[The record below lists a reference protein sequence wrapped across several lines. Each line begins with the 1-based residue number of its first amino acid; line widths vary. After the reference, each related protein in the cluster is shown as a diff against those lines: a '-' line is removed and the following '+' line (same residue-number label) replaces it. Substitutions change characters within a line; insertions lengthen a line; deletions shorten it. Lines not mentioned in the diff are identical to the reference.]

1 MPYVHNSPVNNGE
14 NSQTIARFWRSDSL
28 LKRKLLGFLP
38 FMLLT
43 NLSLLL
49 ITSVDGVVVGNL
61 VGADAL
67 SSVNIVLPITS
78 ILGVASALIASGIG
92 TTLSTGMGENHF
104 EDLRYQ
110 KKVAKTL
117 TLLSVLGLCVLEF
130 PVAAMM
136 IRFYHLSHDMN
147 TLVWNYTA
155 GILIASPFG
164 LVSTICVFE
173 LQILGKTKVLTAL
186 AIGEGLI
193 NLVLDLLFVGV
204 FHLGVA
210 GAGYGT
216 AVANV
221 VRCVCSVVYLSR
233 KTDIYATGDER
244 IRGKDILRM
253 LRTGLSEASYSAML
267 ALENFFIVSIL
278 LATFGEIFG
287 VINGVCRFCL
297 SIANVVIISVQ
308 NSARP
313 LIGILTGGRD
323 VVGVKMLMRK
333 CIYLMIGLLGII
345 TAFVL
350 VAPELFYHLH
360 HVMDIPPFGV
370 ICLRLYTLHFIF
382 RGINAVLRLYFG
394 NRGDVT
400 YNSMVTVAG
409 YATLPL
415 FAFIL
420 SRVDAPMFYGA
431 YFITECLLL
440 IVNIL
445 HYRTV
450 IKKDLEKRSPE
461 EDILY
466 LTVTPQDAIEASRSV
481 REYAEAHGYTQ
492 RIAYRAA
499 LCIEEMVHYA
509 EATKNHGQV
518 NTQVMVKFYEGGCVF
533 TIMDDGQ
540 CIMLNEDDASRDI
553 VSNYSVIR
561 KIADTASYQ
570 YVLDMNYS
578 VFTFE
583 QRPPQGVPDVSAG

>member
-14 NSQTIARFWRSDSL
+14 NSQTIARFWLSDSL

-78 ILGVASALIASGIG
+78 MLGVASALIASGIG

-130 PVAAMM
+130 PVAAIM

-267 ALENFFIVSIL
+267 ALENFFYCQHPAGHLRGNI
-278 LATFGEIFG
+278 
-287 VINGVCRFCL
+287 R
-297 SIANVVIISVQ
+297 
-308 NSARP
+308 
-313 LIGILTGGRD
+313 RD
-323 VVGVKMLMRK
+323 
-333 CIYLMIGLLGII
+333 
-345 TAFVL
+345 
-350 VAPELFYHLH
+350 
-360 HVMDIPPFGV
+360 
-370 ICLRLYTLHFIF
+370 
-382 RGINAVLRLYFG
+382 
-394 NRGDVT
+394 
-400 YNSMVTVAG
+400 
-409 YATLPL
+409 
-415 FAFIL
+415 
-420 SRVDAPMFYGA
+420 
-431 YFITECLLL
+431 
-440 IVNIL
+440 
-445 HYRTV
+445 
-450 IKKDLEKRSPE
+450 
-461 EDILY
+461 
-466 LTVTPQDAIEASRSV
+466 
-481 REYAEAHGYTQ
+481 
-492 RIAYRAA
+492 
-499 LCIEEMVHYA
+499 
-509 EATKNHGQV
+509 
-518 NTQVMVKFYEGGCVF
+518 
-533 TIMDDGQ
+533 
-540 CIMLNEDDASRDI
+540 
-553 VSNYSVIR
+553 
-561 KIADTASYQ
+561 
-570 YVLDMNYS
+570 
-578 VFTFE
+578 
-583 QRPPQGVPDVSAG
+583 